1 MKKLFAIVLALVL
14 TCAVAFAAEGTITVM
29 SREDGSGTR
38 GAFVE
43 LTGVEQ
49 DDVDMT
55 TVDAVITNST
65 AVMLTSVAGD
75 PAAIGYVSMGSLNET
90 VKAVSVDGNAA
101 TVEGVKDGSA
111 EGQAVISEEG
121 YIAIN
126 DAAEAYTAAGVSGE
140 ITVGGS
146 SSVTPVME
154 KLAEAYMALNPD
166 VTVIVQQSDSTTGV
180 TGTIEGTVDLG
191 MASRALKDSETE
203 QGAVATVIAQDG
215 IAVIVSPDNTV
226 DDLRADQVKA
236 IFTGEVVTWEDALAL
251 PAPEPAEDDA
261 DDKAEGDDKADDAD
275 DKADDAD
282 DADDTAD
289 DADDAA
295 EGDDAD
301 EK

>member
-65 AVMLTSVAGD
+65 AVMLTSVSGD
-75 PAAIGYVSMGSLNET
+75 PNAIGYVSMGSLNET

-101 TVEGVKDGSA
+101 TVEGIKDGSYTLARPFVVTTYGEVGEIAQDLLNYIMSA
-111 EGQAVISEEG
+111 EGQAIINEEG

-166 VTVIVQQSDSTTGV
+166 VTVVVQQSDSTTGV

-191 MASRALKDSETE
+191 MASRALKAEEEE
-203 QGAVATVIAQDG
+203 QGVVGTTIAMDG
-215 IAVIVSPDNTV
+215 IAVIVNLENDTENLTTE
-226 DDLRADQVKA
+226 QIMNIYTGA
-236 IFTGEVVTWEDALAL
+236 ITDWSELA
-251 PAPEPAEDDA
+251 A
-261 DDKAEGDDKADDAD
+261 
-275 DKADDAD
+275 
-282 DADDTAD
+282 
-289 DADDAA
+289 
-295 EGDDAD
+295 
-301 EK
+301 

>member
-1 MKKLFAIVLALVL
+1 MKKLFAIVLALAL

-101 TVEGVKDGSA
+101 TVEGIKDGSYTLSRPFVVTTFGEVGEIAQDFLNYIMSA
-111 EGQAVISEEG
+111 EGQAVINEEG

-191 MASRALKDSETE
+191 MASRALKAEEEE
-203 QGAVATVIAQDG
+203 QGVVGTTIAMDG
-215 IAVIVSPDNTV
+215 IAVIVNLENDTENLTTE
-226 DDLRADQVKA
+226 QIMNIYTGA
-236 IFTGEVVTWEDALAL
+236 ITDWSELA
-251 PAPEPAEDDA
+251 A
-261 DDKAEGDDKADDAD
+261 
-275 DKADDAD
+275 
-282 DADDTAD
+282 
-289 DADDAA
+289 
-295 EGDDAD
+295 
-301 EK
+301 

>member
-101 TVEGVKDGSA
+101 TVEGVKDGSYTLSRPFNVTTYGEVGEIAQDLLNYIMSA
-111 EGQAVISEEG
+111 EGQAIINEEG
-121 YIAIN
+121 YIAID

-166 VTVIVQQSDSTTGV
+166 VTVVVQQSDSTTGV

-191 MASRALKDSETE
+191 MASRALKAEEEE
-203 QGAVATVIAQDG
+203 QGVVGTTIAMDG
-215 IAVIVSPDNTV
+215 IAVIVNLENDTENLTTE
-226 DDLRADQVKA
+226 QIMNIYTGA
-236 IFTGEVVTWEDALAL
+236 ITDWSELA
-251 PAPEPAEDDA
+251 A
-261 DDKAEGDDKADDAD
+261 
-275 DKADDAD
+275 
-282 DADDTAD
+282 
-289 DADDAA
+289 
-295 EGDDAD
+295 
-301 EK
+301 

>member
-101 TVEGVKDGSA
+101 TVEGVKDGSYTLARPFVVTTFGEVGEIAQDFLNYIMSA

-121 YIAIN
+121 YIAID

-166 VTVIVQQSDSTTGV
+166 VTVVVQQSDSTTGV

-191 MASRALKDSETE
+191 MASRALKAEEEE
-203 QGAVATVIAQDG
+203 QGVVGTTIAMDG
-215 IAVIVSPDNTV
+215 IAVIVNLENDTENLTTE
-226 DDLRADQVKA
+226 QIMNIYTGA
-236 IFTGEVVTWEDALAL
+236 ITDWSELA
-251 PAPEPAEDDA
+251 A
-261 DDKAEGDDKADDAD
+261 
-275 DKADDAD
+275 
-282 DADDTAD
+282 
-289 DADDAA
+289 
-295 EGDDAD
+295 
-301 EK
+301 

>member
-14 TCAVAFAAEGTITVM
+14 TCAVAFAAEGPITVI

-38 GAFVE
+38 SAFIE

-101 TVEGVKDGSA
+101 TVEGIKDGSYTLARPFVVTTYGEVGEIAQDFLNYIMSA
-111 EGQAVISEEG
+111 EGQAVINEEG

-166 VTVIVQQSDSTTGV
+166 VTVVVQQSDSTTGV
-180 TGTIEGTVDLG
+180 TGTIEGTVDMG
-191 MASRALKDSETE
+191 MASRAIKDEEVE
-203 QGAVATVIAQDG
+203 QGVNGTTIAMDG
-215 IAVIVSPDNTV
+215 IAVIVNLENDTENLTTE
-226 DDLRADQVKA
+226 Q
-236 IFTGEVVTWEDALAL
+236 IMNIYTGAVTDWSELA
-251 PAPEPAEDDA
+251 E
-261 DDKAEGDDKADDAD
+261 
-275 DKADDAD
+275 
-282 DADDTAD
+282 
-289 DADDAA
+289 
-295 EGDDAD
+295 
-301 EK
+301 